1 MPNDTWWAAIA
12 EERLA
17 LADAL
22 ESTDPS
28 AWAAPSRCVGWTVRD
43 VVAHLVY
50 LAEGTRLSILL
61 GGALIDPRPSRSV
74 DKAAR
79 RLAASQSPEQ
89 LISRLRAAAHGR
101 FVVPGLPPQV
111 ALGEVLVHRADIA
124 RAAGLPN
131 RPADDRT
138 KAVLEAERRLWFA
151 FGVSRRIRD
160 VRFAPTDADW
170 TVGPPGGPVASGRGE
185 DLLLVATGRDPLP
198 T

>member
-1 MPNDTWWAAIA
+1 MSDERWNAVA

-22 ESTDPS
+22 EAIDPP
-28 AWAAPSRCVGWTVRD
+28 AWEEPSRCERWAVRD

-50 LAEGTRLSILL
+50 LAEGSRLSILV

-74 DKAAR
+74 AKAAGR
-79 RLAASQSPEQ
+79 IAKSSTPDEL
-89 LISRLRAAAHGR
+89 LTRLRKAAGGR
-101 FVVPGLPPQV
+101 FVVPGLPPEV

-124 RAAGLPN
+124 VAAGLP
-131 RPADDRT
+131 RRVADERT

-151 FGVSRRIRD
+151 FGVRRRVRD
-160 VRFAPTDADW
+160 IHFVPTDADW
-170 TVGPPGGPVASGRGE
+170 TVGPAGGPVASGFGE
-185 DLLLVATGRDPLP
+185 DLLLVTTGRDPLP